1 MCLLIQYDYAKLSA
15 DSVDEEKK
23 SLMKAGNDSFWK
35 YWCPLKIF
43 GDFRDFYFLGQ
54 PIYRTHK

>member
-23 SLMKAGNDSFWK
+23 SPVKAGNDSFGK
-35 YWCPLKIF
+35 
-43 GDFRDFYFLGQ
+43 
-54 PIYRTHK
+54 